1 MLHKRLS
8 YGRYRTVKT
17 FLCVLWSVGLLDAIL
32 GDVAG
37 MLGAKGAAMLTADR
51 SVHTAYIRQS
61 GLSYSAHKTVK
72 TVLCVLWS
80 VDLLGEILGDVAGML
95 GSKGTAMLEAD
106 RSFHAAYIRQS

>member
-17 FLCVLWSVGLLDAIL
+17 VLCVLWSVDLLDEIL

-51 SVHTAYIRQS
+51 SVHPANPRERHT
-61 GLSYSAHKTVK
+61 TVSR
-72 TVLCVLWS
+72 T
-80 VDLLGEILGDVAGML
+80 
-95 GSKGTAMLEAD
+95 
-106 RSFHAAYIRQS
+106 